1 MKQLLPQLKKV
12 STHLSFLRKCFTT
25 RGFRHVTAYINGL
38 IVLNKKTVK
47 QISKASVECESESS
61 LNRILSEARFKQEK
75 LEERYVKKIK
85 YLTRGQEI
93 SLLFDDT
100 LVKREGKCVE
110 ETQRHKNHSSEEEFV
125 TGHQFF
131 TSMIYTPFLQ
141 LPLLPKLYSKNTDS
155 KIQMALDLV
164 DFILERMHLDNVLM
178 DSWYSDKKIIKKC
191 MTKGVRVVCVIKS
204 NRKIALELGE
214 WQELSQFSK
223 SMPKKDFEHYFI
235 DEQEYEVAAHK
246 VKLNGIPFIKMI
258 TAKRKENK
266 RYKKAVHIISTN
278 IQDTPAEIIRRYE
291 TRWVIET
298 YHRDIKQNLGFAKLF
313 LRKKEAIVRH
323 AIFSSIAYA
332 VLKLYMFLRGM
343 SMTIGECIAHI
354 QNKEMDNFIREIVE
368 IEDKGTRI
376 NLFENSFIRKTAEV

>member
-12 STHLSFLRKCFTT
+12 NTHLSFLRKCFTT
-25 RGFRHVTAYINGL
+25 HGFRHATAYINGL
-38 IVLNKKTVK
+38 ITLNKKTVK
-47 QISKASVECESESS
+47 QISRASVDDESESA
-61 LNRILSEARFKQEK
+61 LNRVLTEARFQQEK
-75 LEERYVKKIK
+75 LEERYVKKIRH
-85 YLTRGQEI
+85 LTKGQEI

-110 ETQRHKNHSSEEEFV
+110 ETQRHKNHSGEEEFI

-131 TSMIYTPFLQ
+131 TSIIHTPFLQ
-141 LPLLPKLYSKNTDS
+141 LPLLPRLYSKNTDS
-155 KIQMALDLV
+155 KIQMALDLI
-164 DFILERMHLDNVLM
+164 DFILERMKIDTVMM

-191 MTKGVRVVCVIKS
+191 MTRGVRVVCVIKT
-204 NRKIALELGE
+204 NRNIALEKGE
-214 WQELSQFSK
+214 WQNLSEFSK
-223 SMPKKDFEHYFI
+223 SIPGKLFEYYFI
-235 DEQEYEVAAHK
+235 DENEYRVAEHI

-258 TAKRKENK
+258 TSKKKEKK
-266 RYKKAVHIISTN
+266 RYKKAVHIIST
-278 IQDTPAEIIRRYE
+278 IAKDTPAEIIRRYE

-343 SMTIGECIAHI
+343 KMTIGECITHI
-354 QNKEMDNFIREIVE
+354 QNSEMDDFIREIVE
-368 IEDKGTRI
+368 IEDKETRM
-376 NLFENSFIRKTAEV
+376 NLFKNSFIRETAEL